1 MMLGIVSRFYDPLIG
16 YMIYIY
22 MIYSRLILPFLQ
34 FYTYDFPEQMSSWN
48 GRSES
53 PGLNSGKGSTSEAWT
68 RYRTIYIYMIYIEI
82 IDTSIHDM
90 IYVVIYINMI

>member
-1 MMLGIVSRFYDPLIG
+1 MLGIVSRFYDPLIG

-53 PGLNSGKGSTSEAWT
+53 PGLNSGRVQPLRHGPGTVP
-68 RYRTIYIYMIYIEI
+68 YIYMIYIEI

-90 IYVVIYINMI
+90 IYVVIYI